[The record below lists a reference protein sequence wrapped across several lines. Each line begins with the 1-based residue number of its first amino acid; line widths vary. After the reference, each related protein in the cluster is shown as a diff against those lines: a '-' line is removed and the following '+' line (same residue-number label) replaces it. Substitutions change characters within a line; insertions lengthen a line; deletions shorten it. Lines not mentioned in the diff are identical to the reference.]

1 LGRAEETIRSGAG
14 SGAVGHLGSGS
25 RPGTLAES
33 NRDET
38 AGARRP
44 SLDLD
49 PFFLPVHRLGDGA
62 LAGVEALT
70 PLDETAPELELAA
83 ARIALACVGDL
94 PPRIFLSVKLSPG
107 TLWSSEP
114 AEALEPGEPG
124 RLVVEVDPIGAA
136 DQDGLALARLRRRGV
151 RLAVVY
157 AGVRVITASD
167 LVRFAPELI
176 KLDPTLVNGIRH
188 DRWRRAFVG
197 SLVSFAETFDA
208 SLLAGGIEET
218 MDLQVLRSLG
228 VRYGSGPVLGPPVPF
243 RALKTS
249 TSSSARA
256 ARSE

>member
-1 LGRAEETIRSGAG
+1 MLGAERQA
-14 SGAVGHLGSGS
+14 
-25 RPGTLAES
+25 
-33 NRDET
+33 T
-38 AGARRP
+38 AGPRRL
-44 SLDLD
+44 SLAVDSV
-49 PFFLPVHRLGDGA
+49 FQPVYRLGDGA
-62 LAGVEALT
+62 LAGVEALA
-70 PLDETAPELELAA
+70 PLDDTAPGLELAA
-83 ARIALACVGDL
+83 ARTALACVGDL
-94 PPRIFLSVKLSPG
+94 PPGIFLSVRLSPG

-124 RLVVEVDPIGAA
+124 RLVVEVDPTGAA
-136 DQDGLALARLRRRGV
+136 DQDELALARLRRRGV

-157 AGVRVITASD
+157 AGVRGITASD

-176 KLDPTLVNGIRH
+176 KLDPTLVDGIRH

-208 SLLAGGIEET
+208 SLFAGGIEET

-228 VRYGSGPVLGPPVPF
+228 VRYGSGPLLGPPVPF